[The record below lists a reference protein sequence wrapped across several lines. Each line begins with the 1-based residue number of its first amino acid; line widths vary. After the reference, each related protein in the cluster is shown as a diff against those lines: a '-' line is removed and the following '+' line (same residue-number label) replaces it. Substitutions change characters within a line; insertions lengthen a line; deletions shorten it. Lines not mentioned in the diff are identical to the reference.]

1 LWLNLVTDG
10 APALALSAEKGDPDI
25 MVRPPRPTKEPII
38 NHTMRVGIVIQTIA
52 IAATTLL
59 AFYIGRY
66 TDPQHV
72 QFAETMAFVTLS
84 CSELLRAYTS
94 RSEFF
99 PLLKIGLFSN
109 PWMNYACLSSLILIL
124 AVVYVPFLRVVFNT
138 EPLGWA
144 QWSIMLPLLLI
155 PSIAAE
161 VSKVFMRP
169 VRESSR

>member
-1 LWLNLVTDG
+1 
-10 APALALSAEKGDPDI
+10 
-25 MVRPPRPTKEPII
+25 VRPPRPTNEPII

-52 IAATTLL
+52 ITSTTLL

-66 TDPQHV
+66 SDPRHI

-94 RSEFF
+94 RSEFY
-99 PLLKIGLFSN
+99 PLIKIGMFGSR
-109 PWMNYACLSSLILIL
+109 WMNYACLSSLFLIL
-124 AVVYVPFLRVVFNT
+124 AVVYIPFLRVVFNT

-144 QWSIMLPLLLI
+144 QWSVMLPLLLI

-161 VSKVFMRP
+161 VSKVFMRHSWK
-169 VRESSR
+169 SSN